1 MAIKNSDY
9 IKLRDAFSCAMNCLE
24 DEDGN
29 LSNNLSEETKDF
41 LNEMEK
47 TATKKCDEILRIER
61 KEWNKFLN
69 DVESEQL
76 RRLADGLFTKLQMSL
91 PSLTYPRA
99 GVTLR
104 TRSGVID
111 DELQMVWEKNQEHVS
126 VTIRT
131 NATFDWFYSDEAR
144 GILQDGEG
152 DLDAAVVF
160 LLKALGSK
168 D

>member
-1 MAIKNSDY
+1 M
-9 IKLRDAFSCAMNCLE
+9 RDAFSCAMNCLE
-24 DEDGN
+24 DEGGN
-29 LSNNLSEETKDF
+29 LPNNLSEETKDF

-47 TATKKCDEILRIER
+47 TATEKCDEILRIER
-61 KEWNKFLN
+61 KEWSKFLN

-76 RRLADGLFTKLQMSL
+76 RRLADGLFTKLQMALS
-91 PSLTYPRA
+91 SLTYPRA
-99 GVTLR
+99 GV
-104 TRSGVID
+104 VD

-126 VTIRT
+126 VTIRA